1 MSSTGDFGLPM
12 RPEGGDEVDPRQV
25 GPRHI
30 GFIMDGNGRWAQQRQ
45 LPRTHGH
52 SEGAQSL
59 RRMIRLAKER
69 GISEVTCFALSTE
82 NLLHR
87 PDPEVQ
93 FLLELLVQHL
103 QQEREEMDRH
113 QVCFRSIGRRDGLP
127 PEVVQ
132 ALDVARRETA
142 HHEGIVFRLAVN
154 YGGRAEIAD
163 ALSSAASADVDLSLS
178 QRERQVSEHLYEP
191 GMTDLDLLIRTGGE
205 MRLSNFLLW
214 QSSYAE
220 LYFTDVLWPD
230 FDAQHLD
237 LALEEYSRRSR
248 RFGSV
253 PSRSHGG
260 EA

>member
-1 MSSTGDFGLPM
+1 MSSTGDSRLSI
-12 RPEGGDEVDPRQV
+12 RTEEGDEV
-25 GPRHI
+25 GPRHL

-52 SEGAQSL
+52 SEGARSL

-82 NLLHR
+82 NLRHR
-87 PDPEVQ
+87 PDQEVQ
-93 FLLELLVQHL
+93 FLLDLLVQHL
-103 QQEREEMDRH
+103 EQEREEMDRH
-113 QVCFRSIGRRDGLP
+113 QVCFRSIGRQDGLP
-127 PEVVQ
+127 PEVVA
-132 ALDVARRETA
+132 ALEGATRETA
-142 HHEGIVFRLAVN
+142 HHQGIVFRLAVN

-163 ALSSAASADVDLSLS
+163 ALAAAARADIDLSLNH
-178 QRERQVSEHLYEP
+178 RERQVSEHLYEP

-205 MRLSNFLLW
+205 KRLSNFLLW
-214 QSSYAE
+214 QASYAE

-253 PSRSHGG
+253 PSRSQGG
-260 EA
+260 EV